1 MTPLGRLIFT
11 GAFLVVGAV
20 LLFTYSRVFG
30 L

>member
-1 MTPLGRLIFT
+1 VTPFGRLIFT
-11 GAFLVVGAV
+11 AAFLVVGAT